1 MPRTPNYATLIMPRT
16 CVASVETRPLKPRSM
31 GVSISGVYCTST
43 CWQTVR
49 GSQVCRSFKV
59 LEDWSEVPS
68 SPRGSCSSL
77 DFLQPEPKTFSSSK
91 VRTILTHPTRIN
103 GQLQACDQCAET
115 QHTHT
120 HTNSLSLLHIH
131 LPTPTF
137 PAPHT
142 HHRSRAHALF
152 GARRIHTKASV
163 SQKESVPQTAATSR
177 SRTVTGLPKLVAA
190 QPLSLTLTLS
200 PTDTT

>member
-120 HTNSLSLLHIH
+120 HTQTLSLCYTSTYPHPLPPPPTHTPSLSRPRSLWRATYTHESECVAERECAANRGDIPVPDGGRTAQTRGRTAPL
-131 LPTPTF
+131 
-137 PAPHT
+137 PHT
-142 HHRSRAHALF
+142 H
-152 GARRIHTKASV
+152 T
-163 SQKESVPQTAATSR
+163 
-177 SRTVTGLPKLVAA
+177 LPH
-190 QPLSLTLTLS
+190 
-200 PTDTT
+200 

>member
-1 MPRTPNYATLIMPRT
+1 MQCRDRVARHRDLRCHAPRIMIMPRTPNYATLIMPRT

-49 GSQVCRSFKV
+49 GSQVWSFKV

-77 DFLQPEPKTFSSSK
+77 DFLQPEPKTFSSTK

-120 HTNSLSLLHIH
+120 HTQTLSLCYTSTYTHP
-131 LPTPTF
+131 LPP
-137 PAPHT
+137 PHT
-142 HHRSRAHALF
+142 HTIAL
-152 GARRIHTKASV
+152 APT
-163 SQKESVPQTAATSR
+163 
-177 SRTVTGLPKLVAA
+177 
-190 QPLSLTLTLS
+190 LSLARDVYTRTRV
-200 PTDTT
+200 